1 MHANDIKMIQGTIIG
16 LTGQV
21 AEVEFKQGKPNV
33 GDIIRSAKH
42 PRVMLSVY
50 ASATADR
57 FYCLVLSGKIY
68 LSRGYEVISN
78 GKKLEIPVG
87 EKVLGRVINIFGQP
101 IDGLPDGEFTEKAT
115 IDRDNTPY
123 SQIVTKQ
130 EIWETGIK
138 VIDFFAPLIK
148 GGKLGLFGG
157 AGVGK
162 TILLTEIMHNVLM
175 LKEAEKDP
183 TSPGLR
189 GTGRKRVSVFAGV
202 GERIREGQELHEE
215 LSKRGVLPL
224 VSLVYGPMSENA
236 AVRFMTAQA
245 GAAMSEYFRNQGN
258 DVLFFIDNVF
268 RFAQAGSELSIL
280 TKNIPSEDGY
290 QSTLTSEMASFHERL
305 VSTTKGIVSSIEAIY
320 VPSDDL
326 SDYGVQSI
334 FPYLDSVVS
343 LSREVYQQGLL
354 PAVDILATSSSI
366 LNPQYVSQDHYDS
379 VIESL
384 STLKNAESLERMVAL
399 VGEKELSVENQKIYK
414 RGKILKNYMTQP
426 FFVTEDQTGI
436 PGKFIP
442 LAQTVQDVRAI
453 LSGAFDD
460 IEPEKLLYIGSIA
473 ELK

>member
-1 MHANDIKMIQGTIIG
+1 MIKGHVVG
-16 LTGQV
+16 LAGQV
-21 AEVEFKQGKPNV
+21 AEVEFKEGKPDI
-33 GDIIRSAKH
+33 GDVVLSAKY
-42 PRVMLSVY
+42 PKVKLTIY
-50 ASATADR
+50 ASATDIR

-68 LSRGYEVISN
+68 LSRGHEVYSEGN
-78 GKKLEIPVG
+78 KLQIPVG
-87 EKVLGRVINIFGQP
+87 NKILGRVLNIFGQP
-101 IDGLPDGEFTEKAT
+101 LDNLGGEFPDTAP
-115 IDRDNTPY
+115 IVGDNTPY
-123 SQIVTKQ
+123 SQIITKR

-138 VIDFFAPLIK
+138 ALDFFSPLIK

-162 TILLTEIMHNVLM
+162 TLLLTEIMHNVLM
-175 LKEAEKDP
+175 MKNDVVDKKARP
-183 TSPGLR
+183 
-189 GTGRKRVSVFAGV
+189 RVSVFAGV

-215 LSKRGVLPL
+215 LSERGVLPL

-245 GAAMSEYFRNQGN
+245 GAVMAEYFRNQEN

-305 VSTTKGIVSSIEAIY
+305 VSTTKGIVSTIEAIY
-320 VPSDDL
+320 VPSDDM

-334 FPYLDSVVS
+334 YPYLDSIVA

-354 PAVDILATSSSI
+354 PAVDILATNSSI
-366 LNPQYVSQDHYDS
+366 LNPQYVSKEHYDA
-379 VIESL
+379 VIEAL

-426 FFVTEDQTGI
+426 FFTAEDQTGI
-436 PGKFIP
+436 PGKFVP
-442 LAQTVQDVRAI
+442 LVQTVEDVRAI

-460 IEPEKLLYIGSIA
+460 IEPEKMLFIGSIS
-473 ELK
+473 EQK

>member
-1 MHANDIKMIQGTIIG
+1 
-16 LTGQV
+16 V
-21 AEVEFKQGKPNV
+21 
-33 GDIIRSAKH
+33 
-42 PRVMLSVY
+42 
-50 ASATADR
+50 
-57 FYCLVLSGKIY
+57 
-68 LSRGYEVISN
+68 
-78 GKKLEIPVG
+78 
-87 EKVLGRVINIFGQP
+87 
-101 IDGLPDGEFTEKAT
+101 DGLSEGEFADKIS
-115 IDRDNTPY
+115 IDKDSTPY
-123 SQIVTKQ
+123 SQIITKK

-138 VIDFFAPLIK
+138 VIDFFSPLIK

-162 TILLTEIMHNVLM
+162 TLLLTEILHNVLM
-175 LKEAEKDP
+175 LKEDGKNKETK
-183 TSPGLR
+183 
-189 GTGRKRVSVFAGV
+189 KRVSVFAGV

-215 LSKRGVLPL
+215 LSERGVLPL
-224 VSLVYGPMSENA
+224 VALIYGPMSENA

-245 GAAMSEYFRNQGN
+245 GAAMSEYFRNEGN

-305 VSTTKGIVSSIEAIY
+305 VSTTKGIVSTIEAIY

-334 FPYLDSVVS
+334 YPYLDSIVA
-343 LSREVYQQGLL
+343 LSRDVYQQGLL

-366 LNPQYVSQDHYDS
+366 LNPQYISKEHYDS

-414 RGKILKNYMTQP
+414 RGKILENYMTQP
-426 FFVTEDQTGI
+426 FFVAEDQTGN
-436 PGKFIP
+436 PGKYVP
-442 LAQTVQDVRAI
+442 LTQTVEDVRAI

-460 IEPEKLLYIGSIA
+460 LEPEKLLFIGSIA
-473 ELK
+473 EQK

>member
-1 MHANDIKMIQGTIIG
+1 LPADNMKIQGTVIG

-21 AEVEFKQGKPNV
+21 AEVEFKDGKPNV
-33 GDIIRSAKH
+33 GDMILSAKQ
-42 PRVMLSVY
+42 PKVKLSVY
-50 ASATADR
+50 ASASANR

-68 LSRGYEVISN
+68 LCRGYKIYSE
-78 GKKLEIPVG
+78 GKKLEVPVG
-87 EKVLGRVINIFGQP
+87 DKVLGRVVNIFGQP
-101 IDGLPDGEFTEKAT
+101 VDGLSEGEFADKIS
-115 IDRDNTPY
+115 IDKDSTPY
-123 SQIVTKQ
+123 SQIITKK

-138 VIDFFAPLIK
+138 VIDFFSPLIK

-162 TILLTEIMHNVLM
+162 TLLLTEILHNVLM
-175 LKEAEKDP
+175 LKEDGKNKETK
-183 TSPGLR
+183 
-189 GTGRKRVSVFAGV
+189 KRVSVFAGV

-215 LSKRGVLPL
+215 LSERGVLPL
-224 VSLVYGPMSENA
+224 VALIYGPMSENA

-245 GAAMSEYFRNQGN
+245 GAAMSEYFRNEGN

-305 VSTTKGIVSSIEAIY
+305 VSTTKGIVSTIEAIY

-334 FPYLDSVVS
+334 YPYLDSIVA
-343 LSREVYQQGLL
+343 LSRDVYQQGLL

-366 LNPQYVSQDHYDS
+366 LNPQYISKEHYDS

-414 RGKILKNYMTQP
+414 RGKILENYMTQP
-426 FFVTEDQTGI
+426 FFVAEDQTGN
-436 PGKFIP
+436 PGKYVP
-442 LAQTVQDVRAI
+442 LTQTVEDVRAI

-460 IEPEKLLYIGSIA
+460 LEPEKLLFIGSIA
-473 ELK
+473 EQK